1 MNKNSSFYKQEVI
14 DGLLKN
20 SYEFRQ
26 MSNELS
32 DSALRDARE
41 RLHPLLQ
48 RGDLEKLGQRHEFLQ
63 TFKCSLEREIAQ
75 KIVLWLPCVK
85 VVYRFDA
92 SRRSST
98 EEWDN
103 TIHLLVLV
111 PRLMSPIKELG
122 PLLDGEI
129 LNGLK
134 RLGWSRFQDS
144 KSIIEIQQVTPEEM
158 RHGVCYGAMF
168 SSVYTAP
175 SQIWPLG

>member
-14 DGLLKN
+14 EGLLKN

-32 DSALRDARE
+32 DNALRDARE
-41 RLHPLLQ
+41 RLHPLLH
-48 RGDLEKLGQRHEFLQ
+48 RVDLEKLSQRRDFLEA
-63 TFKCSLEREIAQ
+63 FKCSLEREIAQ
-75 KIVLWLPCVK
+75 KIVLWLPYVK

-111 PRLMSPIKELG
+111 PRFMPPIKELG

-134 RLGWSRFQDS
+134 RLGWSRFRNS
-144 KSIIEIQQVTPEEM
+144 KSIIEIQQVTPEEI

-168 SSVYTAP
+168 SSVYAAP
-175 SQIWPLG
+175 TQVWPLS

>member
-1 MNKNSSFYKQEVI
+1 MNKNSSFCKQEVI
-14 DGLLKN
+14 EGLLKN

-32 DSALRDARE
+32 DNALRNARE

-48 RGDLEKLGQRHEFLQ
+48 RDDLEKLGHRHEFLEA
-63 TFKCSLEREIAQ
+63 FKCSLEREIAQ

-92 SRRSST
+92 SRKSST

-111 PRLMSPIKELG
+111 PRLMTPIKELG
-122 PLLDGEI
+122 ALLDLEI
-129 LNGLK
+129 LNELK
-134 RLGWSRFQDS
+134 RLGWSRFKDS
-144 KSIIEIQQVTPEEM
+144 KSMIEIQQVTPEEM

-168 SSVYTAP
+168 SSAYTAP
-175 SQIWPLG
+175 SQIWPLI